1 MAYFMAICAYNFI
14 VLTFTLVLLDLS
26 FIFVKLGFSMTSSL
40 PVIIGMGG
48 INAAGRTSFHQGFR
62 RIVVDKLTAEARQ
75 ETFVGLASLMKLV
88 SYENGQLVDQQGDK
102 VLASE
107 IETKFGQQI
116 LDGTLIRKIE
126 KNHFD
131 PDATHW
137 HQKMTVQPVD
147 KAISFKLRAKE
158 LPHPL
163 PNAWQVTDLG
173 DGNVNVEIP
182 ENLTISHDAY
192 RDNPVKA
199 AGQMPT
205 GFEPGAL
212 YNSRHQ
218 PRGLQAT
225 IFAATDAIRSTG
237 IEWDAILNAINPDQ
251 VGTYSA
257 SVIGQMHQEGLGG
270 LLKSRLSGSRVST
283 KQLALGL
290 NTMPTDF
297 VNAYVMGSIGTTST
311 ASGACAT
318 FLYNLRTAVQD
329 MQAGRIRVAVVG
341 SAEAPVTAEVVEG
354 FGNMSALA
362 NEDGLKKLDKS
373 DTADH
378 RRTSRPFGENC
389 GFTIGEGAQFIVLMD
404 DALAMEMGAKVM
416 GSVADVF
423 VNADGYKKS
432 ITAPGPGN
440 YITMAKSVALVQQ
453 VLGKESLQERS
464 FILAHGSSTPQ
475 NRVTESLIY
484 DRIATSFDI
493 SNWPVAAPKA
503 FVGHTIGPASG
514 DQMAMALGVF
524 NDNIM
529 PGVTTIDKVADDVH
543 DDRLNIATDH
553 WHCGDMDVAFINS
566 KGFGGNNATAA
577 VFSPEVTLAMMSKR
591 YGEQAMNEYQQKLTL
606 VEEAQ
611 STYRQRANQ
620 GEFDVIYKFGQGLL
634 NEDNIEIND
643 DSLTFAEFKH
653 GINLPTENPFSDMV

>member
-1 MAYFMAICAYNFI
+1 
-14 VLTFTLVLLDLS
+14 
-26 FIFVKLGFSMTSSL
+26 MTSL
-40 PVIIGMGG
+40 PVVIGMGG

-62 RIVVDKLTAEARQ
+62 RIVIDKINAEARE

-88 SYENGQLVDQQGDK
+88 SLQNDQLVDQQGN
-102 VLASE
+102 VIAASE
-107 IETKFGQQI
+107 VEAKLGQQI

-131 PDATHW
+131 VDATHW
-137 HQKMTVQPVD
+137 HQKMHIRPID
-147 KAISFKLRAKE
+147 KNISFELRAKE

-163 PNAWQVTDLG
+163 PHAWQVTDIAEG
-173 DGNVNVEIP
+173 KVHVEIP
-182 ENLTISHDAY
+182 EHLTISHDAY
-192 RDNPVKA
+192 RDNPIKA

-212 YNSRHQ
+212 YNSRYQ

-237 IEWDAILNAINPDQ
+237 IEWDVILDKISPDQ

-257 SVIGQMHQEGLGG
+257 SVVGQMQQEGLGG
-270 LLKSRLSGSRVST
+270 LLKSRLSGARVST

-290 NTMPTDF
+290 NTMSTDF
-297 VNAYVMGSIGTTST
+297 INAYVTGNVGTTFSS
-311 ASGACAT
+311 SGACAT
-318 FLYNLRTAVQD
+318 FLYNLRSAVQD

-341 SAEAPVTAEVVEG
+341 SAEAPITPEVIEG

-362 NEDGLKKLDKS
+362 NEEGLKKLDRS
-373 DTADH
+373 DKANH
-378 RRTSRPFGENC
+378 RRTSRPFGDNC
-389 GFTIGEGAQFIVLMD
+389 GFTIGEGAQFVVLMD
-404 DALAMEMGAKVM
+404 DALALEMGAKIM
-416 GSVADVF
+416 ASVADVF

-440 YITMAKSVALVQQ
+440 YITMAKSVALASSI
-453 VLGKESLQERS
+453 LGKESLQERS

-484 DRIATSFDI
+484 DRIAASFDI
-493 SNWPVAAPKA
+493 NNWPVAAPKA

-514 DQMAMALGVF
+514 DQMAMALGIF

-543 DDRLNIATDH
+543 NDRLNIATDH

-577 VFSPEVTLAMMSKR
+577 VFSPKVTLAMMSKR
-591 YGEQAMNEYQQKLTL
+591 YGEQAMNEYQQKLAL
-606 VEEAQ
+606 VEQAQ
-611 STYRQRANQ
+611 DAYRQRANQ
-620 GEFDVIYKFGQGLL
+620 GEFDIIYKFGEGLL
-634 NEDNIEIND
+634 DESAIEIND
-643 DSLTFAEFKH
+643 LSLSFSEFKH
-653 GINLPTENPFSDMV
+653 KITLPTKNPFADMV

>member
-1 MAYFMAICAYNFI
+1 M
-14 VLTFTLVLLDLS
+14 TL
-26 FIFVKLGFSMTSSL
+26 SL

-62 RIVVDKLTAEARQ
+62 RIVIEKLTAEARQ

-88 SYENGQLVDQQGDK
+88 SCKDGLLVDQQGDEI
-102 VLASE
+102 LAND
-107 IETKFGQQI
+107 IEAKLGQQI

-137 HQKMTVQPVD
+137 YQKMHVKPTD
-147 KAISFKLRAKE
+147 KVICFTLRAKE
-158 LPHPL
+158 LPQPL
-163 PNAWQVTDLG
+163 PSTWHVTDLG

-182 ENLTISHDAY
+182 EELTISHDAY
-192 RDNPVKA
+192 RDNPIKA

-205 GFEPGAL
+205 GFEPGEL

-237 IEWDAILNAINPDQ
+237 IEWDAILDKINPDQ

-257 SVIGQMHQEGLGG
+257 SIAGQMQDEGLGG
-270 LLKSRLSGSRVST
+270 LLKSRLAGSRVST

-297 VNAYVMGSIGTTST
+297 INAYVIGNVGTTST

-329 MQAGRIRVAVVG
+329 MQAGRIRVASVG
-341 SAEAPVTAEVVEG
+341 SAEAPITPEVIEG

-362 NEDGLKKLDKS
+362 NEKGLQKLDNSEKV
-373 DTADH
+373 DY
-378 RRTSRPFGENC
+378 RKTSRPFGQNC
-389 GFTIGEGAQFIVLMD
+389 GFTIGESAQCIVLMD
-404 DALAMEMGAKVM
+404 DALVVEMGAKVM
-416 GSVADVF
+416 ASVPDVF

-440 YITMAKSVALVQQ
+440 YITMAKSVALVQS
-453 VLGKESLQERS
+453 VLGKESLQQRS

-484 DRIATSFDI
+484 DRIATNFDI
-493 SNWPVAAPKA
+493 DNWSVSAPKA
-503 FVGHTIGPASG
+503 FVGHSLAPASG
-514 DQMAMALGVF
+514 DQVAMALGIF
-524 NDNIM
+524 NDKIM

-543 DDRLNIATDH
+543 NDRLNIATDH
-553 WHCGDMDVAFINS
+553 WHCGDMDAAFINS

-577 VFSPEVTLAMMSKR
+577 VFSPKITLDMITKR
-591 YGEQAMNEYQQKLTL
+591 YSEKEMSEYQQKLNL
-606 VEEAQ
+606 VEKAQ
-611 STYRQRANQ
+611 ADYRQRANK
-620 GEFDVIYKFGQGLL
+620 GEFDLIYKFGEGLL
-634 NEDNIEIND
+634 DEDTIEIKN

-653 GINLPTENPFSDMV
+653 AINLPTENPFSDMV